1 MQEQKSEQHR
11 EWSPA
16 DARKA
21 HGRAICA
28 ADTAGAE
35 KGEKT
40 FEKIQK
46 NA

>member
-11 EWSPA
+11 EWLPA

-28 ADTAGAE
+28 AALPAQ
-35 KGEKT
+35 KRKKKT
-40 FEKIQK
+40 F
-46 NA
+46 